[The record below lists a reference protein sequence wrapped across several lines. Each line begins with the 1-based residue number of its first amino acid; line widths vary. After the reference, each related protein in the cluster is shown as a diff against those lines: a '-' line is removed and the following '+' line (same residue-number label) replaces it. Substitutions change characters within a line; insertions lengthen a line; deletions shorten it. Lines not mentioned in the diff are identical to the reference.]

1 MAHDGWNYRL
11 EFNESEEIP
20 LLGDKFIVDVA
31 PESKNLVNFIAT
43 VYENGNIKSRGIFQN
58 GRAEVAISEY
68 DKQHNIRLQLY
79 TQGDIY
85 THAYVIGMQF
95 Q

>member
-1 MAHDGWNYRL
+1 M

-31 PESKNLVNFIAT
+31 PESQNLVNFIAT
-43 VYENGNIKSRGIFQN
+43 VYENGSINRRGIFQN
-58 GRAEVAISEY
+58 GRAEVDISEL
-68 DKQHNIRLQLY
+68 DKQRNVRLFLY